1 MSCVCHMSRLA
12 ASSFDDG
19 YLEYVRDAR
28 LLSKLGVKA
37 SFYITTHL
45 KSWEGRT
52 LLAKKPALIAE
63 IAELGHEIG
72 SHTCTHRDLRRLQSN
87 DLLYELK
94 HSKIFLEDVIGREIL
109 GIAYPWGFYNSKVL
123 SVVSRYYGYGRTTEY
138 KLNGSMLLNAPP
150 RSMYEIGAI
159 AGLALRGG
167 FQWMLVNLLKV
178 KHWHLV
184 LYTHVVQPVKLVTF
198 IKIMRSVNVRLVT
211 VGELVNH
218 LVREHGLN

>member
-1 MSCVCHMSRLA
+1 
-12 ASSFDDG
+12 
-19 YLEYVRDAR
+19 
-28 LLSKLGVKA
+28 
-37 SFYITTHL
+37 
-45 KSWEGRT
+45 
-52 LLAKKPALIAE
+52 
-63 IAELGHEIG
+63 
-72 SHTCTHRDLRRLQSN
+72 
-87 DLLYELK
+87 
-94 HSKIFLEDVIGREIL
+94 
-109 GIAYPWGFYNSKVL
+109 
-123 SVVSRYYGYGRTTEY
+123 
-138 KLNGSMLLNAPP
+138 
-150 RSMYEIGAI
+150 MYEIGAI